1 MLMNKKALYRLFP
14 YLAAC
19 LFFLLLVLIATSY
32 EDEILVIE
40 EKNIYSWQRY
50 MNEDEYNL
58 LEKNMSYMEV
68 VRIAGGAGKEIAADT
83 YEWNDE
89 ILLTRGYKVQFKE
102 NQLVKKEIVERR
114 GHSTR

>member
-1 MLMNKKALYRLFP
+1 MNKKRLLQLFP
-14 YLAAC
+14 YLAIF
-19 LFFLLLVLIATSY
+19 LFFLLLVLIVISCK
-32 EDEILVIE
+32 DEILEIE
-40 EKNIYSWQRY
+40 EKNLYSWQRY
-50 MNEDEYNL
+50 MNEDEYNQ

-89 ILLTRGYKVQFKE
+89 ILLTRGYKIQFKE
-102 NQLVKKEIVERR
+102 GQLVKKEIVERR